1 MQEVEI
7 TWGRVITV
15 WWSIAWRAILVFTV
29 GLFPFALIAAIFEWD
44 SRIVQAISSLLSLL
58 GFWFGMKKALG
69 LRYSN
74 FRVCLVAIP
83 ADDLSSPEISTN
95 DLETSN
101 GGQSFE

>member
-15 WWSIAWRAILVFTV
+15 WWSIVWRAILVVTV
-29 GLFPFALIAAIFEWD
+29 GLFPVGLMVAIFEWD
-44 SRIVQAISSLLSLL
+44 SRIVEAISSLLSLL